1 MKRSNKTPRAKRL
14 YADHVILAFAFVF
27 LCLFAVTETRNL
39 ILEHGIHKSSVFRA
53 LLLCVIC
60 ALFYLGA
67 ILREGRTH
75 SDRPLRAT
83 MILFFLLYVY
93 LLVNL
98 TLLDKS
104 LGRGTISATTDDA
117 ARRAVY
123 LERYVNLR
131 PFESIWQ
138 VYVKGFMNGYVN
150 TYYTLLNLIG
160 NICALMPLALFLP
173 YFWRKQRKRYVFL
186 GTMLV
191 TVLCIEGLQ
200 LLFMVGSCDVD
211 DLILNVGGAYLMY
224 AILRLSPMQRLT
236 EALVKRNI
244 FEKNQGNTAQF

>member
-1 MKRSNKTPRAKRL
+1 MKKTAKKHSAKRIC
-14 YADHVILAFAFVF
+14 ADHIILAFAIVF

-53 LLLCVIC
+53 LLLGVIC

-67 ILREGRTH
+67 ILREERTH
-75 SDRPLRAT
+75 NDRPLHTT
-83 MILFFLLYVY
+83 MILFFVLYVY

-104 LGRGTISATTDDA
+104 LGRGTISVPLNDA
-117 ARRAVY
+117 ARRTVY
-123 LERYVNLR
+123 WERYVNLR
-131 PFESIWQ
+131 PFQSIWQ
-138 VYVKGFMNGYVN
+138 VYIKGFVNGYVN
-150 TYYTLLNLIG
+150 TYYTLLNLLG

-173 YFWRKQRKRYVFL
+173 YFWRLQRRWYVFL
-186 GTMLV
+186 GTTFT

-211 DLILNVGGAYLMY
+211 DLILNVGGAFLLYLL
-224 AILRLSPMQRLT
+224 LRLSPMQRLT
-236 EALVKRNI
+236 KILVKHNI
-244 FEKNQGNTAQF
+244 FETS

>member
-1 MKRSNKTPRAKRL
+1 MKKTQQKLRAKRL
-14 YADHVILAFAFVF
+14 YADHIILAAAFLF
-27 LCLFAVTETRNL
+27 LCLFAVTEIRNL
-39 ILEHGIHKSSVFRA
+39 ILEHGIHKSSVFRV
-53 LLLCVIC
+53 LLLGVIC

-67 ILREGRTH
+67 VLREGRTH
-75 SDRPLRAT
+75 DDRIFHRA

-93 LLVNL
+93 LLINL

-104 LGRGTISATTDDA
+104 LGRGTISAPIDDA
-117 ARRAVY
+117 ARRAAY

-138 VYVKGFMNGYVN
+138 VYIKGFVNGYVN

-173 YFWRKQRKRYVFL
+173 YFWRAQRRWYVFL
-186 GTMLV
+186 PTMLV
-191 TVLCIEGLQ
+191 LVACIEGLQ

-211 DLILNVGGAYLMY
+211 DLILNVGGAFLMY
-224 AILRLSPMQRLT
+224 TLLRLSLMQRLT
-236 EALVKRNI
+236 ERLIKRNI
-244 FEKNQGNTAQF
+244 FQKSKKD

>member
-1 MKRSNKTPRAKRL
+1 MKKQKKRL
-14 YADHVILAFAFVF
+14 DKKIFADHVILVFAVLF

-53 LLLCVIC
+53 LLLGVIC

-67 ILREGRTH
+67 VLREGRTH
-75 SDRPLRAT
+75 DDRIFHRA

-93 LLVNL
+93 LLINL

-104 LGRGTISATTDDA
+104 LGRGAISAPIDDA
-117 ARRAVY
+117 ARRAAY

-138 VYVKGFMNGYVN
+138 VYIKGFVNGYVN

-173 YFWRKQRKRYVFL
+173 YFWRAQRRWYVFL
-186 GTMLV
+186 PTMLV
-191 TVLCIEGLQ
+191 SVACIEGLQ

-211 DLILNVGGAYLMY
+211 DLILNTLGVALGYGIY
-224 AILRLSPMQRLT
+224 ALFR
-236 EALVKRNI
+236 ALFRK
-244 FEKNQGNTAQF
+244 K

>member
-1 MKRSNKTPRAKRL
+1 MKKPKKLHRRKL
-14 YADHVILAFAFVF
+14 YADHIIFAFAFLF

-39 ILEHGIHKSSVFRA
+39 ILDHGIHKSSVFRA
-53 LLLCVIC
+53 LLLGVIC

-67 ILREGRTH
+67 LLREGRTH
-75 SDRPLRAT
+75 DDRIFPRA
-83 MILFFLLYVY
+83 MLFFFLLYVY
-93 LLVNL
+93 LLINL

-104 LGRGTISATTDDA
+104 LGRGTISGTLDNA
-117 ARRAVY
+117 ARRAAY

-138 VYVKGFMNGYVN
+138 VYIKGFVNGYVN

-173 YFWRKQRKRYVFL
+173 YFWHAQRRWYVFL
-186 GTMLV
+186 PTMLV
-191 TVLCIEGLQ
+191 SVACIEGLQ

-211 DLILNVGGAYLMY
+211 DLILNVGGAILAYVL
-224 AILRLSPMQRLT
+224 LRLSPMQRLT
-236 EALVKRNI
+236 ERLVKRNI
-244 FEKNQGNTAQF
+244 ALK